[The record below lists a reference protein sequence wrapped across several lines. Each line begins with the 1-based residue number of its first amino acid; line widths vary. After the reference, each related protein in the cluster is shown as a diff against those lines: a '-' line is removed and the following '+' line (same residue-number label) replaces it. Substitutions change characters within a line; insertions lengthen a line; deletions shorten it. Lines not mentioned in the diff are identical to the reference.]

1 MPSDRGSGPRREPNG
16 RHTVLENTETSDF
29 DLDDLDLGVLS
40 VAAMTDSVALPEG
53 GASYRSS
60 STCYVAE
67 N

>member
-1 MPSDRGSGPRREPNG
+1 MQ
-16 RHTVLENTETSDF
+16 ENIETGEF
-29 DLDDLDLGVLS
+29 DLDDLDLGALS

-67 N
+67 Q

>member
-1 MPSDRGSGPRREPNG
+1 MMDD
-16 RHTVLENTETSDF
+16 TESADF

-53 GASYRSS
+53 GASFRSS